1 MDQVFCVS
9 KIYDAA
15 TSESQWEETM
25 DVIAAYTGAKAG
37 VAFSTNVHIGGDRHS
52 LRGSRVW
59 RDVGP
64 ERMAEIG
71 EKFRQFDQQDFEKIA
86 DNSRLEVL
94 HDADQWGVESL
105 QQRPDI
111 VYYGE
116 HFGLGRRLASRL
128 SDHPGWIEAL
138 TLQFD
143 RSFEI
148 VPMSSRQL
156 MGGIVQHVSKVIE
169 LNRSFA
175 VLEQRYKAVLMA
187 LDNVHIGICIAQ
199 GNGEIL
205 VANQEAERILE
216 DRDALWLSLDKKLT
230 FRDPE
235 QSTQLQLAISLAVGT
250 TGGSG
255 SQVETLMDA
264 ERASGK
270 RSVLIEVTPLS
281 DGLQEI
287 GNNFHG
293 ALIYLIDPEN
303 PAPIKIER
311 LALACGLSEAEAAVC
326 ERLAHGWKN
335 SDIAEDRNVS
345 IDTIKT
351 QVAQVFNKAGV
362 SNRSELIRLILKSS
376 PPVS

>member
-1 MDQVFCVS
+1 
-9 KIYDAA
+9 
-15 TSESQWEETM
+15 M

-156 MGGIVQHVSKVIE
+156 MGGIVQ
-169 LNRSFA
+169 
-175 VLEQRYKAVLMA
+175 Q
-187 LDNVHIGICIAQ
+187 
-199 GNGEIL
+199 
-205 VANQEAERILE
+205 
-216 DRDALWLSLDKKLT
+216 LT

-303 PAPIKIER
+303 P
-311 LALACGLSEAEAAVC
+311 LACGLSEAEAAVC

-362 SNRSELIRLILKSS
+362 SNRSELIRLIPATKAATVNAYQAILTS
-376 PPVS
+376 